1 MTSNSI
7 NFAKICSQVIKQTQ
21 LYNKHDL
28 GIQKSTHQKQFRK
41 VKCCLVTKGYD
52 YKILE
57 NFDVFL
63 TDGKNG
69 PCLVTEKN
77 INPALCGS
85 NETA

>member
-1 MTSNSI
+1 MILEFKKYPSKT
-7 NFAKICSQVIKQTQ
+7 
-21 LYNKHDL
+21 
-28 GIQKSTHQKQFRK
+28 IQKSK
-41 VKCCLVTKGYD
+41 VLLGNKGLCYD

>member
-1 MTSNSI
+1 MLLD
-7 NFAKICSQVIKQTQ
+7 K
-21 LYNKHDL
+21 
-28 GIQKSTHQKQFRK
+28 
-41 VKCCLVTKGYD
+41 KGLCYD

-69 PCLVTEKN
+69 PCLVSEN